1 MFYSLLKLLVRQ
13 EEQDLTELYSVNSNI
28 YSTIRCQDSDLVTML
43 RKRPHEYNDIVSDV
57 LPGSKVTK
65 EDAKDLDDGRDV
77 EPKLKKL
84 RNAMS
89 KPG

>member
-1 MFYSLLKLLVRQ
+1 MFFSLLKLLVRQ

-28 YSTIRCQDSDLVTML
+28 YSTIQCQDSDLVTML
-43 RKRPHEYNDIVSDV
+43 RKRPREHNDIVSDV

>member
-1 MFYSLLKLLVRQ
+1 MFFPLKLLVHQ
-13 EEQDLTELYSVNSNI
+13 EEQDLAELYSIDSNI

-43 RKRPHEYNDIVSDV
+43 RKRPREHYDIVSEV

-65 EDAKDLDDGRDV
+65 EDTKDSDEGHDV
-77 EPKLKKL
+77 EPKVKKL